1 MATVPA
7 SPTPPVFH
15 YRYDADNVLA
25 CVGSPDAQQWRYWDG
40 AILVNAAEGSREL
53 TWAYCADRLVA
64 TLRGGATPATTVL
77 GTDMAGSVLREADTE
92 HRARCYTPYG
102 HASSADETSPLTGP
116 EPRPA
121 FNGEMF
127 DDASGCYLPGS
138 GHHRPYS
145 PVLHCFLAPDALSPF
160 DAGGMNAYA
169 YCAGDPINRS
179 DPTGHFWKWIVAGLG
194 AVAAVVS
201 LGTLAVPLIA
211 GSAAL
216 TASAVA
222 GAALSTVG
230 AVAEI
235 GAIAAEAA
243 GNDSVAGILGWV
255 GLGVAA
261 VGMVTALPAIAKA
274 GGKAMKGLRR
284 ALRSGAS
291 PEESASLIPFA
302 RSTQTTT
309 YTTSST
315 STMTLEGP
323 ALRYRAKTP
332 KRPRP
337 APKPPR
343 PTPTHDG
350 KPLPSMAFEDLPN
363 EERRMLVYAVRG
375 NSNKFKYGNKD
386 GATFHNGEGK
396 LPIKRDGHYREYTV
410 DDYKFHERESRRRLI
425 LGGLGRHGP
434 QDIYTTDNHY
444 ESFIEI
450 RKPKVWPRY

>member
-7 SPTPPVFH
+7 SPIPPVFH

-25 CVGSPDAQQWRYWDG
+25 CVGTPDAQQWRYFDG
-40 AILVNAAEGSREL
+40 AVLVNAAEGSREL

-77 GTDMAGSVLREADTE
+77 GTDMAGSVLAEADTA
-92 HRARCYTPYG
+92 HRTRCYTPYG
-102 HASSADETSPLTGP
+102 HASSADESPPLTGL

-145 PVLHCFLAPDALSPF
+145 PVLNCFLAPDALSPF
-160 DAGGMNAYA
+160 DAGGINAYA

-179 DPTGHFWKWIVAGLG
+179 DPTGHFWKWIVAGIG

-201 LGTLAVPLIA
+201 LGALAVPLIA

-222 GAALSTVG
+222 G
-230 AVAEI
+230 VAMSGI
-235 GAIAAEAA
+235 GAAVEVGGIIAEAA
-243 GNDSVAGILGWV
+243 GDQTAANILGWV
-255 GLGVAA
+255 GLGITA
-261 VGMVTALPAIAKA
+261 VGVVAALPAIAKA
-274 GGKAMKGLRR
+274 GAKAVKGLRR
-284 ALRSGAS
+284 ALRSAPT
-291 PEESASLIPFA
+291 PEEAMPLVTYSVHS
-302 RSTQTTT
+302 

-315 STMTLEGP
+315 SSLTLEAP
-323 ALRYRAKTP
+323 SLRFRGKTP
-332 KRPRP
+332 KQPKP

-350 KPLPSMAFEDLPN
+350 KPLPSMAFEDLPRD
-363 EERRMLVYAVRG
+363 ERRMLLYAVHG
-375 NSNKFKYGNKD
+375 NSNKFKYSDKD
-386 GATFHNGEGK
+386 GSIFHNGEGK

-410 DDYKFHERESRRRLI
+410 DDFKFVKRESPRRLI

-444 ESFIEI
+444 RSFIEI